1 MTYKPGIGG
10 KLKAI
15 LQKVCKKD
23 RKQWNRIK
31 RKMKEIAENPHHY
44 KPLSNK
50 LKNRWR
56 VQIGSYVL
64 VFKIYEEG
72 KVVKFIDYD
81 PLRVTRVDIA
91 SDSEAY
97 HDNIYTKF

>member
-1 MTYKPGIGG
+1 MTCKLRIGR

-15 LQKVCKKD
+15 LQKIYKKD

-31 RKMKEIAENPHHY
+31 AKMKEIVENPHHY

-64 VFKIYEEG
+64 VFKIYEQEE
-72 KVVKFIDYD
+72 VVEFIDYD
-81 PLRVTRVDIA
+81 H
-91 SDSEAY
+91 
-97 HDNIYTKF
+97 HDKIYK